1 MPNQKSDDRS
11 SQQGNKGSNPGQQS
25 GQGQSGSRGGDSG
38 TRDNRVERTVV
49 ISKVSK
55 AGKVNKAGHRIAIAK
70 NKKATCLIVIASRA
84 SKASRKKLLQ
94 AVTPHHITM
103 TRIQNAQKT
112 KLQTG
117 IRILTAA

>member
-1 MPNQKSDDRS
+1 MIAVLNRATKAAIQASKAGRVKVA
-11 SQQGNKGSNPGQQS
+11 QEAVIQE
-25 GQGQSGSRGGDSG
+25 

-112 KLQTG
+112 TLQTG